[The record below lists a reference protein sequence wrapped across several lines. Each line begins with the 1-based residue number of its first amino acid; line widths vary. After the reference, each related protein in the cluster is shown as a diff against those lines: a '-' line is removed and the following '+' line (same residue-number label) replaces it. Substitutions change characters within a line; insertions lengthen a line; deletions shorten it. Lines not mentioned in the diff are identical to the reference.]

1 MLTGVRTMSL
11 TSQEKRR
18 CPEDTFFFNLGSAIL
33 QNSALTF
40 SVGSLHSERK

>member
-18 CPEDTFFFNLGSAIL
+18 CPKDTFFFNLRSAIL
-33 QNSALTF
+33 QNSALIF
-40 SVGSLHSERK
+40 SVDSLHSERK

>member
-33 QNSALTF
+33 QNLALAF
-40 SVGSLHSERK
+40 SEDSLHFERK